1 VERPFVATVE
11 FTGPFKIYGSPFRIK
26 ALNRKPVVT
35 GELVRPVAVQASSS
49 PPDGQRINRV
59 FDGSGLRDQDN
70 DGLLEHSSKPAD
82 MWLTEKGQTTGWIEF
97 DLGKVHKLDLI
108 QIWNFNEKWH
118 TNRGLSKADI
128 SVWMENKGWQKVLD
142 DFGLD
147 EADGSDDYDEPVLA
161 KLAGV
166 EAQKVRLDDLAN
178 LGDAEYVGLSEVRF
192 FELLGPAAVRPQP
205 ADGTKGVSLSG
216 LTLNW
221 TPGSGAVA
229 HNLYFGTEPNN
240 LELLGRVEDAGTA
253 KLSRLARDTTY
264 YWRIDEV
271 QADGSAARSK
281 VWSFQT
287 GGLLAWWKFDETEGG
302 NAGDSSGNKYT
313 GTLVGEP
320 QWQSAGGK
328 MGGSLQL
335 DGKSHVEV
343 PAFDLTTDTV
353 TFVAWI
359 KGWKMGN
366 WAGIVF
372 SRKMPDDVVACGMHF
387 GENNTLHYTWNNN
400 NKETWSWLGGPPIP
414 QDEWAMVAVAIEP
427 NKATAYVCTEPNG
440 IQQGV
445 NSISHVA
452 QRLNSL
458 KIGWDETDQSR
469 RFKGLIDDVRIY
481 NCALSKTDVEAF
493 YSGKALPAVAKVTL
507 EMPAAKVAREKPP
520 AEVTLPGAT
529 GQEEPG
535 TGRNWIPVLIIVV
548 IVGVVVGFA
557 ALSSR
562 RKPQPQGDGKKGPA

>member
-11 FTGPFKIYGSPFRIK
+11 FTGPFKIYSNPFRIK
-26 ALNRKPVVT
+26 AEGRKPIIT
-35 GELVRPVAVQASSS
+35 GELVTPVAVQVSGSGLAIS
-49 PPDGQRINRV
+49 RA
-59 FDGSGLRDQDN
+59 FDGSGLADKN
-70 DGLLEHSSKPAD
+70 GDGLLEHSSKPAD
-82 MWLTEKGQTTGWIEF
+82 MWLSEKGQTTGSIEF

-108 QIWNFNEKWH
+108 QIWNFNEKWY
-118 TNRGLSKADI
+118 TNRGLKKADI
-128 SVWMENKGWQKVLD
+128 SIWTESKGWQKVLD
-142 DFGLD
+142 DFAFD
-147 EADGSDDYDEPVLA
+147 EADGSDDYDEPALA
-161 KLAGV
+161 KLSGV
-166 EAQKVRLDDLAN
+166 QAQKIRFDDLAN
-178 LGDAEYVGLSEVRF
+178 LGDAEYVGLSEVQF
-192 FELLGPAAVRPQP
+192 LEVLGPTAVRPQP
-205 ADGTKGVSLSG
+205 ADGATGIG
-216 LTLNW
+216 LDGLALVW
-221 TPGSGAVA
+221 TPGLGAVA

-240 LELLGRVEDAGTA
+240 LELLGRVEGAGDA
-253 KLSRLARDTTY
+253 KLSRLASGTKY
-264 YWRIDEV
+264 YWRVDEV
-271 QADGSAARSK
+271 LADGSSVRSK

-287 GGLLAWWKFDETEGG
+287 GGLVAWWKLDETEGSSVS
-302 NAGDSSGNKYT
+302 DSSGNKYS

-320 QWQSAGGK
+320 QWQPAGGK
-328 MGGSLQL
+328 MGGALQL
-335 DGKSHVEV
+335 DGNSHVEV

-359 KGWKMGN
+359 KGWKVGN

-372 SRKMPDDVVACGMHF
+372 SRKMPEDVVACGMHF
-387 GENNTLHYTWNNN
+387 GENNTVHYSWNNN

-445 NSISHVA
+445 NSISHVG

-481 NCALSKTDVEAF
+481 NCALSKTDVEAI

-507 EMPAAKVAREKPP
+507 EMPAAKAAREEAP
-520 AEVTLPGAT
+520 AEVTPPGAT

-535 TGRNWIPVLIIVV
+535 TGKNWIPVLIIVV
-548 IVGVVVGFA
+548 VAGIAVAFA
-557 ALSSR
+557 TL
-562 RKPQPQGDGKKGPA
+562 RKKKPA